1 MGILPGKD
9 AHSRRLRVV
18 SFLRFVFCPPACDT
32 LSDHRL
38 TFTTLRFCFGKALP
52 SVCLAR
58 KPAPSGAKVEGLIQA
73 ARCRLRSLTA
83 LLAPTGSGLSWP
95 GGLDSPIISSIQL
108 RSSKYARS
116 IRTHPDPGG
125 GIYFFSNASR
135 YCCQDILLIFSTP
148 IFVASSPLQT
158 TATKPLDSTAVS
170 WVVSCL
176 CM

>member
-9 AHSRRLRVV
+9 AHLDAFASLT
-18 SFLRFVFCPPACDT
+18 FAICLLPACLRYAQRSPSHFRNGPT
-32 LSDHRL
+32 LLWES
-38 TFTTLRFCFGKALP
+38 P
-52 SVCLAR
+52 SLLFASR
-58 KPAPSGAKVEGLIQA
+58 KPAPSGAQVEGLIQA

-95 GGLDSPIISSIQL
+95 GGLDSPITSSNQL
-108 RSSKYARS
+108 RSSKHARS
-116 IRTHPDPGG
+116 IRAHPDPGG

-135 YCCQDILLIFSTP
+135 CCCQDILLIFSTP

-158 TATKPLDSTAVS
+158 TATKPLDSPAVS